1 MSDQLAA
8 QIQAALARGD
18 ATAAEALCRRALA
31 GHPNDANLH
40 FQLGRALRARGDRAS
55 SETALR
61 RAVALDARLAGAWH
75 ELAVLALE
83 TGRIDAADEASAQ
96 VRALMPDALN
106 GAFLRGHVL
115 GLLQRFDEAER
126 EFAALRPVTGV
137 PAARLG
143 LVHDALARG
152 VPAAA
157 RYHAERLV
165 EWQPELPAA
174 WDALG
179 QAAAALQDWP
189 ASTAALRRAS
199 EMAPDNLPIWQRR
212 DAALDAA
219 RQGGDELV
227 SVRER
232 LLQLQPDSAVAL
244 EQLGLAQ
251 IGAHHTAAAV
261 NTFRQ
266 AAQRWPQRLLPRW
279 VRFHTPSLPCFES
292 EAQRAQWLQ
301 DFDQGLAEFETA
313 AIDAESAQRILGSVP
328 SFTLAYQDGAHVE
341 RHRRHARVVRRLLD
355 TATGNAFGD
364 IAPRPLRSGRRRIG
378 LVSSCLHQHSVTRAW
393 GEALLALPTD
403 EFDLYV
409 FHTSARNDAMVQRFR
424 AHAARYVGGAHS
436 FAVWTQWLREA
447 ELDVLIFLDLGLD
460 VVTQCLAALR
470 HAPVQVSTWAHPVT
484 SGAATIDWFL
494 SAQASE
500 PAEGA
505 THYSELLHRLPRLGG
520 CFLEPP
526 QPPLPRRAP
535 DGDTRL
541 VCAQNLYKLLPRH
554 DALFGQILARAP
566 DATLDFLTAATPEQ
580 AAGFEKR
587 LAPVL
592 REFAVDP
599 ARVRVHSTLSVDAYR
614 RCVADADLL
623 VDTLGFS
630 GGITTLD
637 ALWQERAWLT
647 LPGQCMRGRQSS
659 AMLQQ
664 LGLDTLIARS
674 EADYVERA
682 VALADSPGQLRALAH
697 EIAGRKHVLFGD
709 REVCTAFID
718 FLHNVRSTTLSD

>member
-1 MSDQLAA
+1 MSDQQAA

-18 ATAAEALCRRALA
+18 AGAAEVLCRRALN
-31 GHPNDANLH
+31 GRPNDANLH
-40 FQLGRALRARGDRAS
+40 FQLGRVQRARGDRVSA
-55 SETALR
+55 ETALR
-61 RAVALDARLAGAWH
+61 RAVALDARLAGAWR

-83 TGRIDAADEASAQ
+83 TGRIDTADEASAQ
-96 VRALMPDALN
+96 LRSLMPDAAN
-106 GAFLRGHVL
+106 SAFLRGHVL

-126 EFAALRPVTGV
+126 EFAALRLVAGV

-143 LVHDALARG
+143 LVSDALARG
-152 VPAAA
+152 AHAAA
-157 RYHAERLV
+157 RYHAERMV

-179 QAAAALQDWP
+179 QAAAAVQDWP

-199 EMAPDNLPIWQRR
+199 ELAPGDLPIWQRR

-219 RQGGDELV
+219 RRGGDELV
-227 SVRER
+227 GVRER
-232 LLQLQPDSAVAL
+232 LLQLQPDSAIAL

-251 IGAHHTAAAV
+251 IGAHQTAAAV
-261 NTFRQ
+261 RTFRQ

-279 VRFHTPSLPCFES
+279 IRFHTPSLPCFES

-301 DFDQGLAEFETA
+301 DFDEGLAEFETA
-313 AIDAESAQRILGSVP
+313 ALDAESAQRILGSVP
-328 SFTLAYQDGAHVE
+328 SFALAYQDGANLE

-355 TATGNAFGD
+355 AATGNAFGD

-393 GEALLALPTD
+393 GEALLALPT
-403 EFDLYV
+403 EAFELYV
-409 FHTSARNDAMVQRFR
+409 FHTSARDDAMVQRFR
-424 AHAARYVGGAHS
+424 ARAERYVGGAHS
-436 FAVWTQWLREA
+436 FAAWTQWLREA

-460 VVTQCLAALR
+460 VVNQCLAALR

-484 SGAATIDWFL
+484 SGAATIDWFV

-500 PAEGA
+500 PAEAA

-520 CFLEPP
+520 CFLEPS
-526 QPPLPRRAP
+526 QPPLPRRSP
-535 DGDTRL
+535 DGNTRL
-541 VCAQNLYKLLPRH
+541 VCAQNLYKLLPQH

-580 AAGFEKR
+580 AAGFEQR

-599 ARVRVHSTLSVDAYR
+599 LRVRVHSTLSVDAYR

-623 VDTLGFS
+623 LDTLGFS

-647 LPGQCMRGRQSS
+647 LPGECMRGRQSS
-659 AMLQQ
+659 AMLLQ
-664 LGLDTLIARS
+664 LGLDKLVAS
-674 EADYVERA
+674 SAADYVERA
-682 VALADSPGQLRALAH
+682 VALAESPEQLRALAD
-697 EIAGRKHVLFGD
+697 EIATHKHVLFGD
-709 REVCTAFID
+709 RDICTAFAD
-718 FLHNVRSTTLSD
+718 FLHNVRATTPPS

>member
-1 MSDQLAA
+1 MSDQQAA

-18 ATAAEALCRRALA
+18 AATAEALCRRALA
-31 GHPNDANLH
+31 GRSNDANLH
-40 FQLGRALRARGDRAS
+40 FQLGRALRARGDRADG
-55 SETALR
+55 ETALR
-61 RAVALDARLAGAWH
+61 RALALDTRLAGAWR

-83 TGRIDAADEASAQ
+83 TGRIEVADEASAQ
-96 VRALMPDALN
+96 LRALMPDALN
-106 GAFLRGHVL
+106 SVFLRGHVL

-126 EFAALRPVTGV
+126 EFAVLRPIAGV

-143 LVHDALARG
+143 LVSDALARG

-157 RYHAERLV
+157 RYHAEQLV

-189 ASTAALRRAS
+189 ASTAAFRRAS
-199 EMAPDNLPIWQRR
+199 ELAPGDLPIWQRR

-219 RQGGDELV
+219 RRGGDELV
-227 SVRER
+227 DVRER
-232 LLQLQPDSAVAL
+232 LLQLQPDSAIAL

-251 IGAHHTAAAV
+251 VGAHRTAAAV
-261 NTFRQ
+261 DTFQQ

-279 VRFHTPSLPCFES
+279 MRFHTPPLPCFES
-292 EAQRAQWLQ
+292 ETQRAQWLQ
-301 DFDQGLAEFETA
+301 DFDAGLAEFETA

-328 SFTLAYQDGAHVE
+328 NFALAYQDGAHVE
-341 RHRRHARVVRRLLD
+341 LHRRHARVVRRLLD

-364 IAPRPLRSGRRRIG
+364 IAPRRLRSGRRRIG

-393 GEALLALPTD
+393 GEALLALPTA
-403 EFDLYV
+403 EFDLHV
-409 FHTSARNDAMVQRFR
+409 FHTSARDDAMVQRFR
-424 AHAARYVGGAHS
+424 AHAGRYVGGAHS
-436 FAVWTQWLREA
+436 FAAWTQWLREA

-460 VVTQCLAALR
+460 VVNQCLAALR

-484 SGAATIDWFL
+484 SGAATIDWFV

-500 PAEGA
+500 PADA
-505 THYSELLHRLPRLGG
+505 TAHYSELLHRLPRLGG
-520 CFLEPP
+520 CFLEPLL
-526 QPPLPRRAP
+526 PPLPRRAR
-535 DGDTRL
+535 DGRTRL
-541 VCAQNLYKLLPRH
+541 VCAQNLYKLHPRH

-566 DATLDFLTAATPEQ
+566 DATLDFLTAATLEQ
-580 AAGFEKR
+580 AAGFEQR

-592 REFAVDP
+592 REFAIDP
-599 ARVRVHSTLSVDAYR
+599 ARVHVHSTLSVEAYR
-614 RCVADADLL
+614 RSVADADLL
-623 VDTLGFS
+623 LDTLGFS

-647 LPGQCMRGRQSS
+647 LPGECMRGRQSS
-659 AMLQQ
+659 GMLLA
-664 LGLDTLIARS
+664 LGLDTLVARS

-682 VALADSPGQLRALAH
+682 VALAGSPEQLRTLAH
-697 EIAGRKHVLFGD
+697 EIAGRKHALFGD
-709 REVCTAFID
+709 REVCAAFAD
-718 FLHNVRSTTLSD
+718 FLRDVRATTLPD